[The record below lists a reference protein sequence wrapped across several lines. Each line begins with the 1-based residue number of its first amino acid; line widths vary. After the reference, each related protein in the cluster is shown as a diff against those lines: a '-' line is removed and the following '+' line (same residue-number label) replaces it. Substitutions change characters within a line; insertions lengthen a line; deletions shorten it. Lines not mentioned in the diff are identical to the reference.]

1 MSIDTQYLEKTS
13 QREASSRR
21 RALAR
26 KLQETRD
33 RVSEKN
39 FPRKEFLYELLEM
52 FARNELRA
60 ALAIATLIVLTGL
73 AISMWSS
80 LGQILLWISAILT
93 AKGIVLVLC
102 QRFTTLNRD
111 EIDCNDYVKKIA
123 AAEFLY
129 GICWG
134 YLAFINVDTSQYPIH
149 FLIAGTII
157 ISVTMRMMTAAA
169 VIPLAYAGT
178 VPMTLSLVVNSIME
192 NDIVYWALAASAVVI
207 HIFFSILIKNFNNN
221 ILTMLSYRA
230 EKDYLIAELEEAK
243 SFSDEARRKAEEA
256 NIAKS
261 RFLATMSHELRTP
274 LNAILGFSEVMK
286 DEIFGAHSNNTYKEY
301 ANDIHDS
308 GQHLLNLINE
318 ILDLSRI
325 EAGRYE
331 LHEESFSLSDIA
343 FDCCRLLRIK
353 ADKKNLEIV
362 ENYNDQKA
370 KFWADERAIR
380 QIILNLLSNAVK
392 FTPPG
397 GTITVNVILQ
407 ENGHLKLSVKDNGP
421 GIPEKEIPII
431 LTNFGQGS
439 LAHETAEGGSG
450 LGLPI
455 VQGLI
460 EMHDGTFR
468 LTSELRKGTEVIVT
482 FPPSRVTQVLPQLPV
497 QENVQNAKSAKLLK
511 YPNSD
516 GNLTVEESDE
526 KNNVS
531 TASAKAS
538 VGNS

>member
-1 MSIDTQYLEKTS
+1 
-13 QREASSRR
+13 
-21 RALAR
+21 
-26 KLQETRD
+26 
-33 RVSEKN
+33 
-39 FPRKEFLYELLEM
+39 
-52 FARNELRA
+52 
-60 ALAIATLIVLTGL
+60 
-73 AISMWSS
+73 MWSS

-468 LTSELRKGTEVIVT
+468 LTSELRKGTEVTVT

>member
-1 MSIDTQYLEKTS
+1 MSIDTQFSEKSS

-21 RALAR
+21 RAMAR

-33 RVSEKN
+33 KVSEQN
-39 FPRKEFLYELLEM
+39 FPKKEFLYDLLQM
-52 FARNELRA
+52 YARNEIRA
-60 ALAIATLIVLTGL
+60 SIAIASLIVLTGL
-73 AISMWSS
+73 TISIWSS
-80 LGQILLWISAILT
+80 LGQVLVWISAILT

-102 QRFTTLNRD
+102 KKFTSLKREEVN
-111 EIDCNDYVKKIA
+111 CSDYIRKIA

-129 GICWG
+129 GVCWG
-134 YLAFINVDTSQYPIH
+134 YLAFLHVDTSEYPIH
-149 FLIAGTII
+149 FFIAGAII
-157 ISVTMRMMTAAA
+157 ISVAMRMMTASA
-169 VIPLAYAGT
+169 VIPLAFAGT
-178 VPMTLSLVVNSIME
+178 IPMTLSLLANSIIE
-192 NDIVYWALAASAVVI
+192 NNIVYWSLAVSAIII
-207 HIFFSILIKNFNNN
+207 HLFFTILIRNFHNN
-221 ILTMLSYRA
+221 ILAMLSYRA

-286 DEIFGAHSNNTYKEY
+286 DEIFGAHSNGTYKEY

-353 ADKKNLEIV
+353 ADKKDLQIV

-397 GTITVNVILQ
+397 GTITVTVVLQ

-421 GIPEKEIPII
+421 GIPEKEIPVI

-468 LTSELRKGTEVIVT
+468 LTSQLRKGTEVTAT
-482 FPPSRVTQVLPQLPV
+482 FPASRVTKVLPQLPI
-497 QENVQNAKSAKLLK
+497 QETGSANKSAKLLSYSQTDK
-511 YPNSD
+511 ENPEDNTD
-516 GNLTVEESDE
+516 PRQNT
-526 KNNVS
+526 
-531 TASAKAS
+531 AKAS
-538 VGNS
+538 AGNL